1 MYTVW
6 VYTYIIYL
14 YTYIYIYYIYID
26 ISHVLDRRR
35 AIDQLG
41 ASWSNSTV
49 VDVGAG
55 TGVLSVM
62 CGKRAKKVMGTMG
75 SGGETG
81 EIEDFQQILSIV
93 DRDVIARKKTWDL
106 YDHIKDATVES
117 KTMRHQKM
125 RFHLAGEKHYFSF

>member
-1 MYTVW
+1 M
-6 VYTYIIYL
+6 
-14 YTYIYIYYIYID
+14 YIYID

-93 DRDVIARKKTWDL
+93 DRDVIARKKIET
-106 YDHIKDATVES
+106 YMIIS
-117 KTMRHQKM
+117 KM
-125 RFHLAGEKHYFSF
+125 RLLNQKRWGIKKIGST

>member
-1 MYTVW
+1 MLYTVL
-6 VYTYIIYL
+6 TISIHLLDLLFGLPFTHIYICILFEYIHIS
-14 YTYIYIYYIYID
+14 YIYIHVYIYID

-93 DRDVIARKKTWDL
+93 DRDVIARKKL
-106 YDHIKDATVES
+106 RLI
-117 KTMRHQKM
+117 
-125 RFHLAGEKHYFSF
+125 

>member
-1 MYTVW
+1 MYM
-6 VYTYIIYL
+6 
-14 YTYIYIYYIYID
+14 YIYID

-93 DRDVIARKKTWDL
+93 DRDVIARKKNET
-106 YDHIKDATVES
+106 YMIIS
-117 KTMRHQKM
+117 KM
-125 RFHLAGEKHYFSF
+125 RLLNQKQ

>member
-1 MYTVW
+1 MTISAIHGFNYFHPSLRFTIWFTV
-6 VYTYIIYL
+6 YP
-14 YTYIYIYYIYID
+14 YIYICILFEYIHISYIYIHVYIYID

-62 CGKRAKKVMGTMG
+62 CGKRTKKVMGNDG
-75 SGGETG
+75 KW
-81 EIEDFQQILSIV
+81 
-93 DRDVIARKKTWDL
+93 R
-106 YDHIKDATVES
+106 
-117 KTMRHQKM
+117 
-125 RFHLAGEKHYFSF
+125 